1 MSRHSRISAEAAI
14 DATDD
19 EPWPQ
24 RLLDNIWVLALAAII
39 YFVVSYIVWGMVD
52 LATIPMG

>member
-1 MSRHSRISAEAAI
+1 MSAEAAT
-14 DATDD
+14 DTGDD

-24 RLLDNIWVLALAAII
+24 RLLDNIWLLALAAII

-52 LATIPMG
+52 LATIPPG

>member
-1 MSRHSRISAEAAI
+1 MSAEAA
-14 DATDD
+14 TDTGDGD

-52 LATIPMG
+52 LATIPPG

>member
-1 MSRHSRISAEAAI
+1 MSTEAAT
-14 DATDD
+14 DTDD

-24 RLLDNIWVLALAAII
+24 RLLDNIWLLAFAAIV